1 MIFLANAFSLQMVQT
16 DQYRL
21 AIKTVSTNEV
31 ANRLQNE
38 TWVSCVGHTD
48 IAAVAGDMLGMEVQY
63 NRGNISLREGD
74 TMFVAQVI
82 GGRLPEGA
90 TKLPNGYTIV
100 WKQVEI
106 INESK
111 PKTPF

>member
-1 MIFLANAFSLQMVQT
+1 MIFLANAFSLQMVQA

-21 AIKTVSTNEV
+21 AVKTVPVEEV
-31 ANRLQNE
+31 AKRLQNE
-38 TWVSCVGHTD
+38 KWVSCVGHSD

-74 TMFVAQVI
+74 IVFVAQVI
-82 GGRLPEGA
+82 GGRLPEGS

-106 INESK
+106 IDESK
-111 PKTPF
+111 PKTSF